1 MVRRW
6 LCVAPMLVDDDK
18 DDFGSLLFFYV
29 FRNMTI
35 DSSVFD
41 GDEDDGYYASSGSV
55 HMMRKMS
62 VYSVRLNYIALH
74 IALRYSTLIPSR
86 YKCSPMYVHTPM
98 HAFIRAYT
106 YTYIL
111 AYLHTSLST

>member
-6 LCVAPMLVDDDK
+6 LCVAPMLVDDDQ

-41 GDEDDGYYASSGSV
+41 GDEDDGY
-55 HMMRKMS
+55 
-62 VYSVRLNYIALH
+62 
-74 IALRYSTLIPSR
+74 
-86 YKCSPMYVHTPM
+86 
-98 HAFIRAYT
+98 
-106 YTYIL
+106 
-111 AYLHTSLST
+111 